1 VSRGA
6 RAGDERA
13 TRGDATRPDRG
24 DRRKARTQNHV
35 GDAECRGEEH
45 YNYSLQSYS
54 PTQQHSTARRGTA
67 QKHIAAAHRRSTA
80 QHSTSGSQDL
90 SGVQAPVQGICSMIG
105 IHWIIRGSGPG
116 ERANAMGS
124 SPDPKYCPLRTSPRS
139 TLTHTRSQC
148 GRVDPAA

>member
-1 VSRGA
+1 MNDVSRGA

-80 QHSTSGSQDL
+80 QHLRISGSL
-90 SGVQAPVQGICSMIG
+90 
-105 IHWIIRGSGPG
+105 R
-116 ERANAMGS
+116 RAGASAG
-124 SPDPKYCPLRTSPRS
+124 
-139 TLTHTRSQC
+139 HFAQ
-148 GRVDPAA
+148 